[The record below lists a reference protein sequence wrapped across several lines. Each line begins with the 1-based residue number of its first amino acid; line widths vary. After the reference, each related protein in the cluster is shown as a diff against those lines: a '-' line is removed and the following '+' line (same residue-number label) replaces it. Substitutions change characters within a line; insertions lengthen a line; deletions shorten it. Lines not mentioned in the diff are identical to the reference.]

1 MVMENRKANLSTIS
15 LVLFLLNI
23 VFVGVIVS
31 FILFSDKVELSEQ
44 DYELSS
50 DNFVK
55 TENTVKNIEGMPD
68 EFAILGEAWDSL
80 SEIYIDKNE
89 LDAEKLS
96 QGAVRGM
103 IEALDDPYSAYVD
116 PETYELE
123 LSTLKGKYQGI
134 GAYISSRDEILI
146 IVAPMEGSPAE
157 KAGIKKG
164 DIILEINGEST
175 DNMSATEAALKIQG
189 PKGTTVNLLVLSED
203 EEQPKEIVVTR
214 DEITLQSV
222 AWEMH
227 DTIAYIKLAG
237 FRQTSGQELFDALKE
252 ITDSGAEGIV
262 LDVRDNPGG
271 LLDAAVSIANNFLNG
286 GVVVDVVDSDGTHQ
300 QISARRGGIATDI
313 PLVILVNDA
322 SASASEVLAGAL
334 QDHERA
340 KLIGTM
346 TFGKGSVQLI
356 HMLEDGS
363 ALHLTTARWLTPLG
377 RPIEGVGLTPDIAL
391 EIEDEEL
398 VDWAVK
404 YLEDEVAA
412 QKTVNS
418 A

>member
-1 MVMENRKANLSTIS
+1 
-15 LVLFLLNI
+15 
-23 VFVGVIVS
+23 
-31 FILFSDKVELSEQ
+31 
-44 DYELSS
+44 
-50 DNFVK
+50 
-55 TENTVKNIEGMPD
+55 MPD

-80 SEIYIDKNE
+80 SEIYIDKSE

-134 GAYISSRDEILI
+134 GAYISTRDEQLK
-146 IVAPMEGSPAE
+146 IVAPMEDSPAE

-175 DNMSATEAALKIQG
+175 DDMSATEAALKIQG
-189 PKGTTVNLLVLSED
+189 PKGTTVNLLILSED
-203 EEQPKEIVVTR
+203 EEEPREVIVTR
-214 DEITLQSV
+214 DEIKLQSV

-227 DTIAYIKLAG
+227 DSIAYIRLAG
-237 FRQTSGQELFDALKE
+237 FRQTSNQELSSALKE
-252 ITDSGAEGIV
+252 TINSGAEGIV

-271 LLDAAVSIANNFLNG
+271 LLDAAIAIANNFLDG
-286 GVVVDVVDSDGTHQ
+286 GIVVDVVDSDGAHQ
-300 QISARRGGIATDI
+300 QISARRGGIATEI
-313 PLVILVNDA
+313 PLVVLVNDA

-334 QDHERA
+334 QDHGRA
-340 KLIGTM
+340 KLIGST
-346 TFGKGSVQLI
+346 TYGKGSVQLI
-356 HMLEDGS
+356 RMLEDGS

-398 VDWAVK
+398 IDWAVQ

-412 QKTVNS
+412 LKPVKS
-418 A
+418 ACSFSDINCNFVTIN

>member
-1 MVMENRKANLSTIS
+1 MENKKANLSTIS
-15 LVLFLLNI
+15 IVLFLLNI
-23 VFVGVIVS
+23 VFVGIVVS
-31 FILFSDKVELSEQ
+31 FILFSSEVELSDPNHELNS
-44 DYELSS
+44 DYFE
-50 DNFVK
+50 K
-55 TENTVKNIEGMPD
+55 TESTVKNVEGMPD

-89 LDAEKLS
+89 LDTEKLS

-116 PETYELE
+116 PETYALE

-134 GAYISSRDEILI
+134 GAYISTRDEQLKI
-146 IVAPMEGSPAE
+146 IAPMEGSPAE
-157 KAGIKKG
+157 KAGIKKN
-164 DIILEINGEST
+164 DLILEINGEST

-189 PKGTTVNLLVLSED
+189 PKGTTVNLSILSED
-203 EEQPKEIVVTR
+203 EEEPREVVVTR

-222 AWEMH
+222 VWEMH
-227 DTIAYIKLAG
+227 DSIAYVRLSS
-237 FRQTSGQELFDALKE
+237 FRQTSSQELSNALKE
-252 ITDSGAEGIV
+252 IMKSGAEGIV

-271 LLDAAVSIANNFLNG
+271 LLDAAVAIASNFLDG
-286 GVVVDVVDSDGTHQ
+286 VVVVDVVDSDGAHQ
-300 QISARRGGIATDI
+300 QISARKGGVATDI
-313 PLVILVNDA
+313 PLVVLVNDA

-334 QDHERA
+334 QDHGRA
-340 KLIGTM
+340 KLIGST

-363 ALHLTTARWLTPLG
+363 ALHLTTARWLTPQG
-377 RPIEGVGLTPDIAL
+377 RPIEGIGLTPDIAP

-398 VDWAVK
+398 IDWAVE

-412 QKTVNS
+412 QKPVNS